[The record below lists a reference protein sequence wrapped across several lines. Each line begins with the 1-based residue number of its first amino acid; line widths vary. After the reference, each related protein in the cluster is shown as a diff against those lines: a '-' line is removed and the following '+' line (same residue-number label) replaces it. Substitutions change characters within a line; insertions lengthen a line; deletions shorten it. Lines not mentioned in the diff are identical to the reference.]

1 MRTDRVV
8 AVLSVRTELSPCRAD
23 GVVAASCGPRGRRVE
38 RTDRVVAV
46 SSVRT
51 DWLPRHA
58 DRVVTLSSIQTE
70 WLQRGAD
77 GVVAASCGPR
87 GRLVVRTDALVT
99 V

>member
-1 MRTDRVV
+1 MLTAWSPCRAYGPSGCCVACTDRVV
-8 AVLSVRTELSPCRAD
+8 TM
-23 GVVAASCGPRGRRVE
+23 
-38 RTDRVVAV
+38 

-58 DRVVTLSSIQTE
+58 DCVVTLLSVQTE

-87 GRLVVRTDALVT
+87 GRLVVCTDAQDT